1 MKKNALIKTLIGSG
15 LLLSTVGL
23 SFALTSCSKKSEN
36 PNKSSENPDK
46 SSENPNK
53 SSENPD
59 KPNGDTSYLFSFKPS
74 FLGHDGKDASEGNLI
89 LESEVKKILDE
100 KLDVEKG
107 YNEDFFKELEP
118 SFENNVFVDKNDGKN
133 GEVNY
138 EELSFGDIDVYYLNI
153 DNIEKAV
160 NFDINDKMLDKCHK
174 IDDVKKHIS
183 FNHFIKRNI
192 TRNNDKVTQLLIHDE
207 NNSDNRFFLAFY
219 GKDSDGRDIEITK
232 DEDVSKIKKVKINF
246 SWINSLAFFDYP
258 YGLLVKFKPF
268 VSNEKATKSIV
279 IKFISD
285 DEYKFFDPKLYEN
298 FDKDISD
305 MKNDYFFTL
314 GKIGEKN
321 AIEYFTT
328 LNTMYML
335 GGGID
340 SSSSDEITYLHM
352 INKIFKDKTVF
363 ASDELFRLKK
373 YLKQSFNLTLDVE
386 KSIIYKTLCLI
397 PSFSQIID
405 NKQCTYLLCFGKHSR
420 EKYKDEINV
429 LYRENDEYKQAKI
442 NNGTYNIPIEIKE
455 GKIVVKILISQLGIN
470 FMNKD
475 IEIDLK

>member
-246 SWINSLAFFDYP
+246 S
-258 YGLLVKFKPF
+258 
-268 VSNEKATKSIV
+268 
-279 IKFISD
+279 
-285 DEYKFFDPKLYEN
+285 
-298 FDKDISD
+298 
-305 MKNDYFFTL
+305 
-314 GKIGEKN
+314 
-321 AIEYFTT
+321 
-328 LNTMYML
+328 
-335 GGGID
+335 
-340 SSSSDEITYLHM
+340 
-352 INKIFKDKTVF
+352 
-363 ASDELFRLKK
+363 
-373 YLKQSFNLTLDVE
+373 
-386 KSIIYKTLCLI
+386 
-397 PSFSQIID
+397 
-405 NKQCTYLLCFGKHSR
+405 
-420 EKYKDEINV
+420 
-429 LYRENDEYKQAKI
+429 
-442 NNGTYNIPIEIKE
+442 
-455 GKIVVKILISQLGIN
+455 
-470 FMNKD
+470 
-475 IEIDLK
+475 